1 MAVDTLFLCFL
12 EVMINIFCQINN
24 PAGNLLRMDF
34 ILHLSKRTLRG
45 MTEAKSGHTA

>member
-12 EVMINIFCQINN
+12 EVMIYIFCQINN
-24 PAGNLLRMDF
+24 QTYILLRMDL

-45 MTEAKSGHTA
+45 MTEAKSAHTA